1 MRHEI
6 WIDIPQGS
14 ELVGTKTD
22 GDRVCIIYETNPNYR
37 PIGYCLHEVE
47 DEEYEDEDRK
57 HSNIKCNEKNRK
69 KS

>member
-1 MRHEI
+1 MKHEI

-14 ELVGTKTD
+14 ELVGTKTN

-47 DEEYEDEDRK
+47 DKDEDEDVLK
-57 HSNIKCNEKNRK
+57 
-69 KS
+69 